1 MKKRL
6 YGDGINDDTAAIQ
19 ELIDS
24 SKGLVHLPVPKEK
37 YLISKTLL
45 LHSDLELRLEPYTV
59 IQLMP
64 NSSCL
69 MLRCDDCVNVTV
81 RGGIWDMNNMQQ
93 EPNPLWIKTYGKV
106 THDDYDERYMGC
118 LMRFFKIK
126 NLTLQGIT
134 LRDPV
139 TFGIQMAE
147 IYQFTVDSITFDYN
161 QGNPVLA
168 TMDGVHVEG
177 GCRFGRIT
185 NLKGRCYDDLLALN
199 ADDFHRGD
207 IQDISVD
214 GIYSDRGHSAV
225 RMLSWGSN
233 IRRISICNVFGTFY
247 QYCIGI
253 TKYYSEE
260 GIGRYDQI
268 SLRNIYASKAFRY
281 PDFYT
286 EKSIVY
292 PIIYIQKDLHIK
304 HLVIRELHRREE
316 ETDIP
321 TISIE
326 EGTTVD
332 NLEIFS
338 CSYESVVGNA
348 PFLLNKGEIK
358 NLVTENIQL
367 KDCELVKEE

>member
-1 MKKRL
+1 
-6 YGDGINDDTAAIQ
+6 
-19 ELIDS
+19 
-24 SKGLVHLPVPKEK
+24 
-37 YLISKTLL
+37 
-45 LHSDLELRLEPYTV
+45 
-59 IQLMP
+59 
-64 NSSCL
+64 
-69 MLRCDDCVNVTV
+69 
-81 RGGIWDMNNMQQ
+81 
-93 EPNPLWIKTYGKV
+93 
-106 THDDYDERYMGC
+106 
-118 LMRFFKIK
+118 
-126 NLTLQGIT
+126 
-134 LRDPV
+134 
-139 TFGIQMAE
+139 
-147 IYQFTVDSITFDYN
+147 
-161 QGNPVLA
+161 
-168 TMDGVHVEG
+168 
-177 GCRFGRIT
+177 
-185 NLKGRCYDDLLALN
+185 
-199 ADDFHRGD
+199 
-207 IQDISVD
+207 
-214 GIYSDRGHSAV
+214 
-225 RMLSWGSN
+225 
-233 IRRISICNVFGTFY
+233 VFGTFY

-268 SLRNIYASKAFRY
+268 SLRNIYASKVFRY